1 MPSPLSGLHHVSA
14 IAGPPQPNVDFYVGV
29 LGLRLVKRTV
39 NFDDPG
45 TYHLYYGDEAGRPGT
60 AMTFFPWANAVPGR
74 AGGGMPSATAFSVPS
89 DSLDFWMGRFA
100 DRALD
105 FDAPTERFGD
115 AVLAL
120 ADPDGLPLELV
131 AHDAAPAEPIPD
143 AHAIRG
149 FHSVT
154 LALADPTPTA
164 KVLTDVF
171 GWDEIGEEGGRLR
184 FRAPGGGPASVV
196 DLVRTDERGRPGAGT
211 VHHVA
216 FRARGD
222 DEQRAWR
229 DCAAHRR
236 AAPDRREGSP
246 VFSLHLFPRARRRP
260 LRDRDR
266 WTRLHRRRVRRRPR
280 HRVETAAV
288 ARSPAR
294 DHCAASPSSHA
305 SDFTMS
311 PHDPHADQLV
321 RTAGAPFDRA
331 RAAVVILHGRGDSA
345 DGILG
350 LAEEFAQPDVAYIA
364 PQAAGHQ
371 WYPYSFLAPL
381 SRNEPHLSS
390 ALRRRRAGA
399 GARSRRRAFRQSGPC

>member
-14 IAGPPQPNVDFYVGV
+14 IAGPPQPNVDFYVGA

-143 AHAIRG
+143 ERAIRG

-154 LALADPTPTA
+154 LALADLTPTA

-184 FRAPGGGPASVV
+184 FRAPGSGPASVV

-211 VHHVA
+211 VHHIA

-229 DCAAHRR
+229 DA
-236 AAPDRREGSP
+236 
-246 VFSLHLFPRARRRP
+246 L
-260 LRDRDR
+260 
-266 WTRLHRRRVRRRPR
+266 
-280 HRVETAAV
+280 
-288 ARSPAR
+288 
-294 DHCAASPSSHA
+294 
-305 SDFTMS
+305 
-311 PHDPHADQLV
+311 
-321 RTAGAPFDRA
+321 RTAGLRPTDVKDRQYFRSIYFREPGGVLFEIA
-331 RAAVVILHGRGDSA
+331 TDGPGFTA
-345 DGILG
+345 DESVADLG
-350 LAEEFAQPDVAYIA
+350 ASLKLPPWLEA
-364 PQAAGHQ
+364 
-371 WYPYSFLAPL
+371 
-381 SRNEPHLSS
+381 
-390 ALRRRRAGA
+390 RRATIA
-399 GARSRRRAFRQSGPC
+399 QRLPPLTLPTLR